1 MNIPPTEMYKDRHV
15 PTCVRP
21 ILGRSL
27 LTNHRIPNCINE
39 CTTKKRHDLLKSI
52 PVHHYSQKNCLA
64 LSRGERAMKF
74 NDNGSSSKDLL
85 MTDSPSWCKLI
96 YNWTLKHNGLSGH
109 HQSWS
114 YSSTALSGG
123 FQKRILSHYWQE
135 VMILQSELLL
145 ADVVATY
152 KKRLWVTNIRY
163 KVTLTFML

>member
-1 MNIPPTEMYKDRHV
+1 MYKDRHV

-64 LSRGERAMKF
+64 LFRGERAMKF

-123 FQKRILSHYWQE
+123 FQRRLLVS
-135 VMILQSELLL
+135 LL
-145 ADVVATY
+145 ATSKNPPVRTPACRSRGY
-152 KKRLWVTNIRY
+152 IQEAPMGNLQ
-163 KVTLTFML
+163 TLLK